1 MKRTPLLVV
10 GLVISVGISCHRE
23 KRYDETLTKDLVV
36 AATNKNVENTK
47 SLLAR
52 NANPNAVDADGA
64 PLLMA
69 VLMRMQISFHEVN
82 SGTISGDQR
91 ESETAQIVKL
101 LLDSGATPNAKDKE
115 GNPVLLAAFSR
126 QNPAIVADLI
136 RAGADVNGASSSGS
150 PLIVEAAFSADPKTL
165 QLLLDAGADV
175 NRKRKDGATALLA
188 ATYKQNWE
196 FSRALIQKG
205 ADVNARMEVG
215 TSLLFAAASG
225 DLETVKLLV
234 QKGADVNAKDNHAIS
249 PLSIAQTRNHQAVV
263 DFLKTAGAKP

>member
-1 MKRTPLLVV
+1 
-10 GLVISVGISCHRE
+10 
-23 KRYDETLTKDLVV
+23 
-36 AATNKNVENTK
+36 
-47 SLLAR
+47 
-52 NANPNAVDADGA
+52 
-64 PLLMA
+64 
-69 VLMRMQISFHEVN
+69 
-82 SGTISGDQR
+82 
-91 ESETAQIVKL
+91 
-101 LLDSGATPNAKDKE
+101 
-115 GNPVLLAAFSR
+115 
-126 QNPAIVADLI
+126 
-136 RAGADVNGASSSGS
+136 
-150 PLIVEAAFSADPKTL
+150 LIVEAAFSADPKTL